1 MKVILTMRDNLM
13 NQQDRALLLQRNHS
27 NIDQKLQRESK
38 HLYPNNLLLTDLK
51 RKKLQIKDE
60 LISTATNS

>member
-1 MKVILTMRDNLM
+1 MEMILTMRDNLM
-13 NQQDRALLLQRNHS
+13 NRQDRALLLQRNHS
-27 NIDQKLQRESK
+27 NIDQKLQREAK
-38 HLYPNNLLLTDLK
+38 HLYPNNLLLTELK

>member
-1 MKVILTMRDNLM
+1 M

-27 NIDQKLQRESK
+27 NIDQELQREAK
-38 HLYPNNLLLTDLK
+38 HLYPNNLLITELK

>member
-13 NQQDRALLLQRNHS
+13 NQQDRALLVQRNYS
-27 NIDQKLQRESK
+27 NIDQKLQREAK
-38 HLYPNNLLLTDLK
+38 HLYPNNLLLTELK